1 MIIQSRSVLSKPES
15 ASLTH
20 LGDYSE
26 GHVYKTERLS
36 DVQAANPDAEISE
49 VPSENMPVLRRVLF
63 TAVELN
69 RKTQEKIR
77 SKYSLED
84 ELGAI
89 RTNNQEYKTFIDQ
102 VIAEHNAAKD
112 ALFSV

>member
-1 MIIQSRSVLSKPES
+1 MIIQSKAVLVSPES
-15 ASLTH
+15 ASLVH

-26 GHVYKTERLS
+26 GYVYKTSSLS
-36 DVQAANPDAEISE
+36 SVQAANPDAEVAE
-49 VPSENMPVLRRVLF
+49 VPSENLPILRKVLF
-63 TAVELN
+63 TSAEID

-77 SKYSLED
+77 AKYTLEA

-89 RTNNQEYKTFIDQ
+89 RTNNLEYKNFIEQ
-102 VIAEHNAAKD
+102 VVAEHNAAKD